1 MESQSEDINQ
11 AVIATGYDFAPRW
24 MNKAE
29 SIEDAQKLL
38 AELCANY
45 DVHRANVLFGDHRHD
60 NIRWEVRLSSSG
72 DIELT
77 DILPIENSITI
88 LFSPTFN
95 I

>member
-1 MESQSEDINQ
+1 
-11 AVIATGYDFAPRW
+11 
-24 MNKAE
+24 MNKE
-29 SIEDAQKLL
+29 ETIEDAQKLL

-60 NIRWEVRLSSSG
+60 NIRWEIRLSSSG
-72 DIELT
+72 GIELT

>member
-1 MESQSEDINQ
+1 
-11 AVIATGYDFAPRW
+11 

-29 SIEDAQKLL
+29 TIEDAQKLL

-45 DVHRANVLFGDHRHD
+45 DVHPANVLFGYHRHD